1 MSNAAFSTLA
11 APTTTTTGW
20 TDILSLTGRLLLAL
34 IFFISGLNKIADPA
48 GTIGYIESA
57 GLPFPQ
63 LALVV
68 AIAFEVVG
76 SMLLIIGFRTRLV
89 AAGLAGFTIAS
100 AFGFHMDF
108 ADQNQFIHF
117 MKNLALAGGL
127 LQVVAFGGGRYGVDQ
142 HT

>member
-1 MSNAAFSTLA
+1 
-11 APTTTTTGW
+11 
-20 TDILSLTGRLLLAL
+20 
-34 IFFISGLNKIADPA
+34 
-48 GTIGYIESA
+48 
-57 GLPFPQ
+57 
-63 LALVV
+63 
-68 AIAFEVVG
+68 
-76 SMLLIIGFRTRLV
+76 MLLIIGFRTRLV

-100 AFGFHMDF
+100 ALGFHMDF